1 MNNNRTR
8 ERRKPA
14 KKSKTQSRASY
25 IDLNLKY
32 EKIFENRTE
41 DKNIDFKH
49 ENNKEIVK

>member
-14 KKSKTQSRASY
+14 KKSKTQSRNFY
-25 IDLNLKY
+25 IDLDLKY
-32 EKIFENRTE
+32 ENRTE